1 MNLFVESSIN
11 LFARAIPAH
20 LLAYYP
26 FRDRLQFSLWK
37 ILLMV
42 ATLQTAQSLLYGH
55 MVSSGVSGRAAEFGF
70 AVIYM
75 ALYFFCVCDSRPKLL
90 FLYLFIMDYVMILR
104 GLSAFV
110 ETRFF
115 YTPDMSLS
123 SSRSTLIYL
132 VVLAL
137 SLPFMLRFFARAREH
152 VFSVDAPAFWRTAWM
167 VPAFTTAIVIIF
179 TGRFLPED
187 TRTFQFLFAR
197 VLLLLC
203 VFVFYSILLESLEGI
218 RKQAALKEQAAM
230 QGNLMNLQK
239 MQQRQLLKHMEE
251 TKAARHDLRQHLGV
265 IRAYLER
272 DDIAGLKDYLDTYE
286 AKLPA
291 GARRTFSGNFA
302 LNAVCAYYA
311 EEAWNSKI
319 DFDVSLDFPE
329 HLPVSEPEACA
340 LLGNLLENAV
350 EACRDMQHPTPY
362 IRARGICGENY
373 IVITVDN
380 SCRQGPVWENGRILS
395 TKHEGLG
402 IGTWSVQKTAE
413 RSGGTASFTCE
424 GGVFMA
430 SVLLYG

>member
-1 MNLFVESSIN
+1 MDLFPFQEGRLEMNLFVESSIN

-26 FRDRLQFSLWK
+26 FRDRLRFSLWK

-55 MVSSGVSGRAAEFGF
+55 LVSSGVSGRAAEFGF

-167 VPAFTTAIVIIF
+167 VPAFTTAIVMIF

-251 TKAARHDLRQHLGV
+251 TKAARHDIGDERPGQISV
-265 IRAYLER
+265 IPR
-272 DDIAGLKDYLDTYE
+272 
-286 AKLPA
+286 
-291 GARRTFSGNFA
+291 
-302 LNAVCAYYA
+302 V
-311 EEAWNSKI
+311 
-319 DFDVSLDFPE
+319 
-329 HLPVSEPEACA
+329 
-340 LLGNLLENAV
+340 
-350 EACRDMQHPTPY
+350 
-362 IRARGICGENY
+362 
-373 IVITVDN
+373 
-380 SCRQGPVWENGRILS
+380 
-395 TKHEGLG
+395 
-402 IGTWSVQKTAE
+402 
-413 RSGGTASFTCE
+413 
-424 GGVFMA
+424 
-430 SVLLYG
+430 